1 MSGKMS
7 AGRSRDWRVE
17 GAKTV
22 VEDCRSLDANHLMR
36 QGVLR
41 LGRRVTG
48 YLPWPERRG
57 VSFVVNFDADTLD
70 PAHSV
75 LWLHC
80 TWTWVA
86 TQQQD
91 SARTTVSLTTTRPRS
106 GGLRWWFRCPLGVK
120 GEPCGRRVGKLH
132 LPPRARDFG
141 CRHCHQLTYRSCQE
155 SHLYDGVWRWTA
167 AATGRDLAT
176 LKRLMKRPSKR
187 PGPSGRGGRLGR
199 QDPRCAGKAHGTG

>member
-7 AGRSRDWRVE
+7 DGRSHDWRIE

-22 VEDCRSLDANHLMR
+22 VEDCRSIDANHWMR

-41 LGRRVTG
+41 AGQRATG
-48 YLPWPERRG
+48 YAPWPDRRG

-75 LWLHC
+75 LRLHC
-80 TWTWVA
+80 IWTWAA

-91 SARTTVSLTTTRPRS
+91 SARSTVPLTTTRPRF

-120 GEPCGRRVGKLH
+120 GEPCGRRVGKLY

-155 SHLYDGVWRWTA
+155 SRLHDGFWRSIA
-167 AATGRDLAT
+167 AKTGRDPATVKREMKRLAT
-176 LKRLMKRPSKR
+176 RR
-187 PGPSGRGGRLGR
+187 
-199 QDPRCAGKAHGTG
+199 